1 MVRTVAPSQ
10 SVGKSSQAERNPVSF
25 NSVTW
30 DAAFHQKI
38 VAEWQAEQDCCL
50 RDIERHQGVDR
61 SYLEEGVRF
70 IEQVQN
76 AWRLF
81 EKQNS
86 RDKRHLPKFL
96 VSNCS
101 SMAGKLSDTLKQLFD
116 LMAETA
122 MIDAQQKAAGE
133 VSNGLLL

>member
-1 MVRTVAPSQ
+1 M
-10 SVGKSSQAERNPVSF
+10 GKSSQAERNPVSF
-25 NSVTW
+25 NSATW
-30 DAAFHQKI
+30 DAAIHQKI
-38 VAEWQAEQDCCL
+38 VAEWQAEQDRCL

-76 AWRLF
+76 ARRLF

-101 SMAGKLSDTLKQLFD
+101 SIDGKLLATLKQLCD
-116 LMAETA
+116 LIAETA
-122 MIDAQQKAAGE
+122 MIDAQKNTAGE
-133 VSNGLLL
+133 VSSGIFL